1 MTTKHTPGPWTI
13 HKDYSRANYTVFDAD
28 GNYGDTSVETIDANA
43 ALIAAAPDL
52 LVCLKE
58 YALPALNYLSIKAMS
73 ASDRAEFKNREIK
86 VRAAISKAT
95 ASEE

>member
-1 MTTKHTPGPWTI
+1 MTIKHTPGPWTI

-52 LVCLKE
+52 LQ
-58 YALPALNYLSIKAMS
+58 ALNGMLQLFADTQDMEDYETVQFA
-73 ASDRAEFKNREIK
+73 
-86 VRAAISKAT
+86 RAAVYKAVG
-95 ASEE
+95 A